1 MPIRYSWL
9 SLVALGGMVLAA
21 PMTASAQ
28 TATGAASGPAAGAAG
43 SHPHYTKALTDLR
56 LARALLMVP
65 DDTPAKK
72 FSATAVDDIDQAMSE
87 IKRASIDDGKSL
99 DDHPPIDA
107 NVSHRDRLHEVQA
120 LIESA
125 SRDLNAEEDDKAALG
140 WRARAIKDVADAH
153 AFVLAAV
160 NNEKGVPKKS

>member
-1 MPIRYSWL
+1 MPIRYPWL
-9 SLVALGGMVLAA
+9 SLVALGGVAVA
-21 PMTASAQ
+21 VPMTVSAQ
-28 TATGAASGPAAGAAG
+28 TAAGAAAT
-43 SHPHYTKALTDLR
+43 HPHYTKALTDLR

-65 DDTPAKK
+65 DETPAKK
-72 FSATAVDDIDQAMSE
+72 FATTAVGDIDQAMSE

-120 LIESA
+120 LVESA

-153 AFVLAAV
+153 AFVLAAI
-160 NNEKGVPKKS
+160 NNEKDGPKKS

>member
-1 MPIRYSWL
+1 MLQQSTKFLPV
-9 SLVALGGMVLAA
+9 LVAGLALAA
-21 PMTASAQ
+21 PFTARAQ
-28 TATGAASGPAAGAAG
+28 TAVATA
-43 SHPHYTKALTDLR
+43 HPQYTKALTDLR

-72 FSATAVDDIDQAMSE
+72 FSVTAAGDIDQAMAE

-107 NVSHRDRLHEVQA
+107 NVSHRDRLHEAQA

-125 SRDLNAEEDDKAALG
+125 TRDLNAEEDDKAALG
-140 WRARAIKDVADAH
+140 WRAKATKDVADAH

-160 NNEKGVPKKS
+160 NNEKDKPKKS